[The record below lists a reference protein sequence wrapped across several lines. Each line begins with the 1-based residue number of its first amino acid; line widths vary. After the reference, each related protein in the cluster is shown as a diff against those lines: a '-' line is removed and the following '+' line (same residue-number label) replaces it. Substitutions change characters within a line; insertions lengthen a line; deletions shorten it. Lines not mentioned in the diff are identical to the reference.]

1 MCRNAKSIV
10 KHLLVGD
17 VTKRYGCLK
26 NGADDIKGHRWFKE
40 LDWYKL
46 SQKKLAAPYL
56 PTIG

>member
-1 MCRNAKSIV
+1 M

-26 NGADDIKGHRWFKE
+26 NGADDIKNHRWFKD

-46 SQKKLAAPYL
+46 WQKKLAAPYL